1 MRKFLSVLILLSIAL
16 AAHAQTWEVGAS
28 VGGTGYMGD
37 LNPNTPV
44 LLSGSNAG
52 LVVKRNFDQ
61 YLSVRLSASYATI
74 SGADSVSN
82 SPQFVNRNLSFKT
95 QLRELS
101 LVGELNFMKY
111 IPSVTANR
119 WTPYFFAGGTFTAFN
134 PQAVYNGQTYDL
146 APLHTEGQTQ
156 SYSNKTLAAVYGAG
170 IKVNLTDAWN
180 LIADIGYRHTFTDH
194 LDDVSGVYA
203 PVSSFPGGPTSLA
216 FALSDRGKTPAN
228 AGTQRG
234 DFRPHDT
241 YLFLNLTLTYTFI
254 TSKCYFQ

>member
-1 MRKFLSVLILLSIAL
+1 MRKILSFLILLSIAI
-16 AAHAQTWEVGAS
+16 AAHAQSWEVGAS
-28 VGGTGYMGD
+28 LGGTGYMGD
-37 LNPNTPV
+37 LNPNNPV

-82 SPQFVNRNLSFKT
+82 NPQFVNRNLSFKT
-95 QLRELS
+95 QMSEIS

-111 IPSVTANR
+111 IPSVTINR
-119 WTPYFFAGGTFTAFN
+119 WTPYFFAGGAFTSFN
-134 PQAVYNGQTYDL
+134 PQADYNGQTYNL
-146 APLHTEGQTQ
+146 SPLHTEGQTQ
-156 SYSNKTLAAVYGAG
+156 SYQNKTWAAVYGTG
-170 IKVNLTDAWN
+170 VKVNIADSWN
-180 LIADIGYRHTFTDH
+180 LIADIGYRYTFTDY

-203 PVSSFPGGPTSLA
+203 PVSSFPDGPTSLA
-216 FALSDRGKTPAN
+216 FALADRGKTPAN
-228 AGTQRG
+228 PGTQRG

-254 TSKCYFQ
+254 TAKCYFQ